1 MIRAVR
7 GAITVERDEP
17 EEILEA
23 TEELLR
29 AVVEVNRI
37 REDAAVSIL
46 FTLTPDLSSAF
57 PAAAARRMGW
67 TDTPLMCAGEIPVP
81 GALGR
86 CIRLLMHFDTKLPKS
101 DVRHVYLGDAI
112 SLRPDL
118 VEGGNS
124 K

>member
-17 EEILEA
+17 DIILEA

-29 AVVEVNRI
+29 AVAEANHI

-46 FTLTPDLSSAF
+46 FTLTPDLSSTF

-67 TDTPLMCAGEIPVP
+67 TDTPLMCANEIPVP
-81 GALGR
+81 GALER

-101 DVRHVYLGDAI
+101 DVRHIYLEDAI

-118 VEGGNS
+118 AEGGNLR
-124 K
+124 